1 MSEHTNISW
10 TDSTFNPWRGCT
22 KVSAGCA
29 NCYAEQLVT
38 TRMRGE
44 WGKGKPRQLAS
55 DKIWKDPVKWNK
67 EPWICNDCGQANAD
81 APNRY
86 TCDHCDGHLE
96 TKQSQLTGKSR
107 TSSVYELHRRRVFC
121 ASLADWLDDEVPIEW
136 LSVLLE
142 LIRDTPNLT
151 WQLVT
156 KRPENWASRIDA
168 ARKNI
173 AARNGDDLWM
183 FRWLQG
189 EAPKNVWII
198 TSTENQA
205 MMDLRVPQLMSIP
218 AVVRGISVEPLLER
232 VSIPSG
238 LDWVI
243 VGGESGGKRRD
254 CGVNAIV
261 SVAVECID
269 LFVPCFVKQDCA
281 FKPGQQGRIPDD
293 IFAIKQFP
301 R

>member
-38 TRMRGE
+38 TRLRGE

-55 DKIWKDPVKWNK
+55 DKIWKDPVKWN
-67 EPWICNDCGQANAD
+67 ENPWICDGCGEAYAD
-81 APNRY
+81 
-86 TCDHCDGHLE
+86 TMKDGSFEVCRVCLSA
-96 TKQSQLTGKSR
+96 TNKSF
-107 TSSVYELHRRRVFC
+107 LHRRRVFC

-183 FRWLQG
+183 FKWLQG

-254 CGVNAIV
+254 CGVTAIE
-261 SVAVECID
+261 SVAGQCSFFDIPV
-269 LFVPCFVKQDCA
+269 FVKQDCA
-281 FKPGQQGRIPDD
+281 FKPGQQGRIADGV
-293 IFAIKQFP
+293 FALKQFP